1 MAQCFVF
8 ITELLLVLSVFNC
21 FYYSS
26 TAETT
31 SFERIDCVRVLFW
44 KHLSQNLGVFNTHL
58 AVGVV
63 WPAVPPVFAEMYACR
78 DDRFLFNDS
87 SYQPKPPCTRPGI
100 VVLLLLLSAGTEQNP
115 GPASQLR
122 FGILNARSAV
132 NKPAHIHDVVADL
145 RLDEY

>member
-8 ITELLLVLSVFNC
+8 TTELLLVLSVFNC

-31 SFERIDCVRVLFW
+31 SFDCVRVLFW

-63 WPAVPPVFAEMYACR
+63 WPAVPPVSAEIYACR
-78 DDRFLFNDS
+78 DDRLLFNDS
-87 SYQPKPPCTRPGI
+87 SYQPKPPRTRPGI
-100 VVLLLLLSAGTEQNP
+100 VVLLL
-115 GPASQLR
+115 
-122 FGILNARSAV
+122 
-132 NKPAHIHDVVADL
+132 
-145 RLDEY
+145 